1 MRLSDYLQRIGYDG
15 PVRPDLQ
22 TLKGLHRAHLMAI
35 PYEALDVQLGKS
47 LTTDPRAAYAK
58 IVEEG
63 RGGWCYEMNGL
74 FGWALSQVG
83 FKVTRLCT
91 GPMRPYAAERE
102 LGNHLVNRVD
112 LEEGAWL
119 ADVGFGD
126 GPIEPYPLVEG
137 EFTQRRFTYR
147 LEKLDQTWWRL
158 NNHEFGMAPAYD
170 FSPSFSDEGRLSERC
185 RFLNTADES
194 PFRLNLVAL
203 RHTENGLISLVGRK
217 LRRLEFGMPKP
228 SRLMNSAEEM
238 ETVLRDDFGIRLP
251 TGVRELWPRVCARHE
266 ELFGATA

>member
-1 MRLSDYLQRIGYDG
+1 MQLSAYLERIGFKD

-22 TLKGLHRAHLMAI
+22 TLKALHRAHLLAI
-35 PYEALDVQLGKS
+35 PYEALDVQLGRT
-47 LTTDPRAAYAK
+47 LTTDPAAAYAK
-58 IVEEG
+58 IVGEG

-74 FGWALSQVG
+74 FGWALAEAG

-91 GPMRPYAAERE
+91 GPMRAYAAERE

-112 LEEGAWL
+112 FDEPWF

-126 GPIEPYPLVEG
+126 GPIEPYQLIEG
-137 EFTQRRFTYR
+137 EFGLRGFTYR
-147 LEKLDQTWWRL
+147 LERLDDHWWRMH
-158 NNHEFGMAPAYD
+158 NHDFGMAPSYD
-170 FSPSFSDEGRLSERC
+170 FSPGFSDENRLSERC
-185 RFLNTADES
+185 RHLNTSVDS

-217 LRRLEFGMPKP
+217 LRRLELGTPRP
-228 SRLMNSAEEM
+228 SRLLNSGDEL

-251 TGVRELWPRVCARHE
+251 NGVKDLWPRVCERHE
-266 ELFGATA
+266 ELFGQTA